1 MSKPKVR
8 VLISSYMEKWFY
20 TKEMRALLESVADPT
35 YTVYDHRVTSEELAS
50 DIGDAEVLFTDW
62 GSPKLT
68 KEVLDAARK
77 LRVVCHAGGSV
88 RFFMP
93 DPPSE
98 FFGRGLAVSAGTPVM
113 SPYVAEHTLSMAIA
127 VLRRVPFYRD
137 EMMASN
143 EAWWD
148 KMSARHPSDTIMGQR
163 VGMIGLGMITWE
175 FVKLIKPFGC
185 ELFAHSTFGDR
196 ARAAQEGITML
207 ELDELLSTCPVICL
221 FAAVRPDTIR
231 MLDARRLALIQDG
244 ATFINTARGIIIDE
258 PALVEELETGRFWA
272 GLDVTYPEPPAADSP
287 LRRLPNVLLTPHIAG
302 PTPTRYWEFVQYAIR
317 DVQRYLAGET
327 MLGNVTEKRLEG
339 MA

>member
-8 VLISSYMEKWFY
+8 VLISAGMEKWFY
-20 TKEMRALLESVADPT
+20 TKEMRALLASVAEPT
-35 YTVYDHRVTSEELAS
+35 YTVYEHRVTSEQLAA

-62 GSPKLT
+62 GTPKLT

-137 EMMASN
+137 RMMTSR

-148 KMSARHPSDTIMGQR
+148 KMRGAAPLRHYHGPARRHDRSGYDH
-163 VGMIGLGMITWE
+163 LGVRE
-175 FVKLIKPFGC
+175 
-185 ELFAHSTFGDR
+185 AHQALR
-196 ARAAQEGITML
+196 MR
-207 ELDELLSTCPVICL
+207 
-221 FAAVRPDTIR
+221 AVRI
-231 MLDARRLALIQDG
+231 
-244 ATFINTARGIIIDE
+244 
-258 PALVEELETGRFWA
+258 LEVR
-272 GLDVTYPEPPAADSP
+272 
-287 LRRLPNVLLTPHIAG
+287 
-302 PTPTRYWEFVQYAIR
+302 
-317 DVQRYLAGET
+317 
-327 MLGNVTEKRLEG
+327 
-339 MA
+339 